1 MTWLWVLGILLF
13 LLFLLSMV
21 RVGARAEMKDGEL
34 VLDVKLGPALIRV
47 LPQKKMQLSPEKE
60 AAKAAKAAKA
70 AAKKEAKKEAQKT
83 AKAAQK
89 EARKGEKLSV
99 KTARVKELLGDIR
112 SAVDAIWPPLQRALN
127 RTRKAVRIHPLQL
140 ALTVG
145 AEEDPAM
152 GAQVYGYIHAG
163 VWTVMPLL
171 EKVLDIPEPYIHVGL
186 DFESPDT
193 KVEGEAGLSIRLGTL
208 LKVGLTVAVPALRW
222 FLKWNKKQKQQ
233 QTAETTKKG
242 S

>member
-1 MTWLWVLGILLF
+1 MTWLWILGILLF

-21 RVGARAEMKDGEL
+21 RIGARAEMKDGEL
-34 VLDVKLGPALIRV
+34 VLDVKVGPALIRV
-47 LPQKKMQLSPEKE
+47 LPQKKMQLSPE
-60 AAKAAKAAKA
+60 
-70 AAKKEAKKEAQKT
+70 KEAQKT

-99 KTARVKELLGDIR
+99 KTARVKELLGDVR